1 MLNREEIERIAKER
15 GDQAKIIEKDY
26 LLEIILFLL
35 QEYEKNLVFKGG
47 TALYKLYSL
56 NRFSEDLD
64 FTLIKKID
72 AEKLTRMIMKKLKQ
86 IGVLGRIKETSLYR
100 NQQNIRFELRGPL
113 FDGNP
118 NTTNL
123 ITINIS
129 VKEKPIYKP
138 KEERIYP
145 IYRDIPSFTLQVMP
159 IEEIFAEKIRALFT
173 RNKPR
178 DVYDIWFLI
187 KKRSNINIQDINKK
201 LKLYKEKFNEKRF
214 IDKIEEKR
222 KSWNMDL
229 KGLIKENLPDF
240 NIIKKEIIENIN
252 FISQNSSPQE

>member
-1 MLNREEIERIAKER
+1 
-15 GDQAKIIEKDY
+15 
-26 LLEIILFLL
+26 
-35 QEYEKNLVFKGG
+35 
-47 TALYKLYSL
+47 
-56 NRFSEDLD
+56 
-64 FTLIKKID
+64 
-72 AEKLTRMIMKKLKQ
+72 MKKLKQ

-129 VKEKPIYKP
+129 MKEKPIYKP

>member
-86 IGVLGRIKETSLYR
+86 IGVLGRVKETSLYR

-118 NTTNL
+118 NTLT
-123 ITINIS
+123 
-129 VKEKPIYKP
+129 
-138 KEERIYP
+138 
-145 IYRDIPSFTLQVMP
+145 
-159 IEEIFAEKIRALFT
+159 
-173 RNKPR
+173 
-178 DVYDIWFLI
+178 
-187 KKRSNINIQDINKK
+187 
-201 LKLYKEKFNEKRF
+201 
-214 IDKIEEKR
+214 
-222 KSWNMDL
+222 
-229 KGLIKENLPDF
+229 
-240 NIIKKEIIENIN
+240 
-252 FISQNSSPQE
+252 